1 MLVPPSK
8 AYFGKVGCGPQKL
21 SMGASDER
29 VEAMSVPGAT
39 RSGLIRRSL
48 VGPRLLNAASDCGSP
63 ETFSWAIGWGG
74 KTRDQSSPPGRVLNA
89 PSVRSLRLAPTVSA
103 FLHDAGELIDSQ
115 STKPAADFFG
125 AAAVPALPA
134 AITTSM
140 SGFLWTNSS
149 TSFLFSVL
157 VGP

>member
-1 MLVPPSK
+1 MRPPEVVDRGERR
-8 AYFGKVGCGPQKL
+8 AGRGDVGAGRDQ
-21 SMGASDER
+21 A
-29 VEAMSVPGAT
+29 
-39 RSGLIRRSL
+39 GLIRRSL

-63 ETFSWAIGWGG
+63 ETFSWAIGWPESRA
-74 KTRDQSSPPGRVLNA
+74 TRAPQVRVLNA

-140 SGFLWTNSS
+140 SGWLRTNSS
-149 TSFLFSVL
+149 TSSLLSV
-157 VGP
+157 